1 MVGSARVLAIRFGVT
16 EHSTQARLLGVKAL
30 KPEAE
35 SDLDAMIEAHA
46 TLLAGVI
53 EQQLV
58 DIAAG
63 RPPSNKVEWKR
74 LSRTEQK
81 RLKSALQSLS
91 HADEMVRDLLV

>member
-1 MVGSARVLAIRFGVT
+1 MLAIRFGVA
-16 EHSTQARLLGVKAL
+16 EHSTRARLLGVKAL

-46 TLLAGVI
+46 VLLSSVL

-74 LSRTEQK
+74 LSRAAQK
-81 RLKSALQSLS
+81 RLKDTLQSLA
-91 HADEMVRDLLV
+91 HTDETVRDLLV